1 MTGNKYLG
9 TKTEANLKKAFAA
22 ESEARNRYTYYAS
35 VAKKEGYEQIAD
47 LLLKTAANE
56 KEHAELWFNALGELS
71 DTMYNLL
78 TASRKEH
85 EEWSWLYPKMAK
97 EAEEEGFPELAEQFK
112 AVAAIEKLHEE
123 RFHIL
128 FYNRENNLV
137 FERNGIV
144 IWECRNCGHVE
155 IGCKAPTECPV
166 CHHPQSYFEIKNEN
180 Y

>member
-35 VAKKEGYEQIAD
+35 VAKKEGLEQIAEFF
-47 LLLKTAANE
+47 LKTAANE
-56 KEHAELWFNALGELS
+56 KEHAELWFKAMGLLD
-71 DTMYNLL
+71 DTKYNLL
-78 TASRKEH
+78 TASRKER
-85 EEWSWLYPKMAK
+85 EEWCWLYPKFAK
-97 EAEEEGFPELAEQFK
+97 EAEEEGFTELAEQFK

-123 RFHIL
+123 RFHTL
-128 FYNRENNLV
+128 FYNKENNLV

-144 IWECRNCGHVE
+144 IWECRNCGHIE
-155 IGCKAPTECPV
+155 IGFKAPTECPV
-166 CHHPQSYFEIKNEN
+166 CHHPQSYFEIRNEN